1 MKYLKLIG
9 IFALFTLLWGVEVA
23 NSSLD
28 YAKANSGELLDVIA
42 YRHSFNT
49 PDRTGRP
56 KAELGGINLHHVS
69 LLSYTS
75 VVNDDQSHFLL
86 KWIKKQYLDYNNT
99 LAKHH
104 LKHYNSYT
112 HLVTG
117 PPCEYYVF
125 TLRKLLI

>member
-1 MKYLKLIG
+1 MKFIG
-9 IFALFTLLWGVEVA
+9 ILALITLLWGVGAA
-23 NSSLD
+23 NFSLD
-28 YAKANSGELLDVIA
+28 YAKANSGELSDHVV
-42 YRHSFNT
+42 YQHSFNT
-49 PDRTGRP
+49 PNRTGRP
-56 KAELGGINLHHVS
+56 EAELGGINLHHAS
-69 LLSYTS
+69 LFSHAS